1 MKKTTGIFFIL
12 LLSFASFGQD
22 SLTTNVSADIYSRYV
37 WRGLD
42 YGSSP
47 SIQPTLS
54 LSKKNFE
61 IGYWG
66 AISTLGTYNEVDLY
80 LKYTLKG
87 FYIVATDYFFPV
99 NSIPAT
105 KTERYFNYEDKTTGH
120 IFEGIIGWK
129 GSEKFPLYIFAG
141 TSFYG
146 ADKDTSGDNR
156 YSTYAEA
163 GYSFK
168 IKDKSLDVFVG
179 FTPTEGLYG
188 NSIGVVNL
196 GLTGTKK
203 IKINSDFELPAKV
216 SLVFNPQTEGINLI
230 FGISL

>member
-1 MKKTTGIFFIL
+1 MQTITTIFFTL
-12 LLSFASFGQD
+12 FLSITLFGQD
-22 SLTTNVSADIYSRYV
+22 SLTINVAADINSRYV

-42 YGSSP
+42 YGASP

-66 AISTLGTYNEVDLY
+66 AISTLGSYNEIDLY

-87 FYIVATDYFFPV
+87 FSIVATDYFFPL
-99 NSIPAT
+99 NTIPTT

-120 IFEGIIGWK
+120 IIEGMLGWK
-129 GSEKFPLYIFAG
+129 GPEKFPLSILIG
-141 TSFYG
+141 TSLYG

-168 IKDKSLDVFVG
+168 IKDYSF
-179 FTPTEGLYG
+179 
-188 NSIGVVNL
+188 
-196 GLTGTKK
+196 
-203 IKINSDFELPAKV
+203 
-216 SLVFNPQTEGINLI
+216 
-230 FGISL
+230 

>member
-1 MKKTTGIFFIL
+1 MKKITGILFIL
-12 LLSFASFGQD
+12 LSSVTLFGQD
-22 SLTTNVSADIYSRYV
+22 SLTLNVAADIYNRYV

-42 YGSSP
+42 YGASP
-47 SIQPTLS
+47 SIQPTFS
-54 LSKKNFE
+54 ISKKNFE
-61 IGYWG
+61 LGYWG
-66 AISTLGTYNEVDLY
+66 AISTLGTYCETDLY
-80 LKYTLKG
+80 AKFTLKS
-87 FYIVATDYFFPV
+87 FYLTVTDYFFPV
-99 NSIPAT
+99 NSVPAI

-129 GSEKFPLYIFAG
+129 GTEKFPLYIFAG

-146 ADKDTSGDNR
+146 ADKDTSGNNR

-168 IKDKSLDVFVG
+168 IKDKTLDLFLG

-188 NSIGVVNL
+188 NDIGVVNV

-203 IKINSDFELPAKV
+203 LKVNDNFEIPFKV
-216 SLVFNPQTEGINLI
+216 SLVVNPQTENIHFV

>member
-1 MKKTTGIFFIL
+1 MKNISGIFFIL
-12 LLSFASFGQD
+12 LSSFALFGQD
-22 SLTTNVSADIYSRYV
+22 SLTTNVAADINSRYV

-42 YGSSP
+42 YGASP

-66 AISTLGTYNEVDLY
+66 AISTLGSYCETDLY
-80 LKYTLKG
+80 LKYTLKS
-87 FYIVATDYFFPV
+87 FSLTVTDYFFPL
-99 NSIPAT
+99 NTIPTT

-120 IFEGIIGWK
+120 IFEGMLGWK
-129 GSEKFPLYIFAG
+129 GSEKFPLYVFVA

-156 YSTYAEA
+156 YSTYVEA

-168 IKDKSLDVFVG
+168 IKDKTLDVFVG

-188 NSIGVVNL
+188 NGIGIVNL
-196 GLTGTKK
+196 GLTGIKK
-203 IKINSDFELPAKV
+203 IKINDKFDLPAKV
-216 SLVFNPQTEGINLI
+216 SLVFNPQTENIHLV
-230 FGISL
+230 FGITL

>member
-1 MKKTTGIFFIL
+1 MKKFTGVFFIL
-12 LLSFASFGQD
+12 LSSIAVFGQD
-22 SLTTNVSADIYSRYV
+22 SLTTNIAADIYSRYV

-42 YGSSP
+42 YGTSP
-47 SIQPTLS
+47 SVQPTLS

-66 AISTLGTYNEVDLY
+66 AISTMGNYNEVDLY

-87 FYIVATDYFFPV
+87 LYIVATDYFFPV
-99 NSIPAT
+99 NNIPSN

-120 IFEGIIGWK
+120 VYEGMLGWK
-129 GSEKFPLYIFAG
+129 GSEKFPLTVFIG

-146 ADKDTSGDNR
+146 ADKDTTGDNR

-163 GYSFK
+163 NYTFK
-168 IKDKSLDVFVG
+168 VKNTTLDVFMG

-188 NSIGVVNL
+188 NDMGIVNIGI
-196 GLTGTKK
+196 TGTKK
-203 IKINSDFELPAKV
+203 IKITNDFEVPAKV
-216 SLVFNPQTEGINLI
+216 SLVMNPQTEGIHLA
-230 FGISL
+230 FGITF